1 LPGQQIAGFI
11 GNTALECGAAGIDSA
26 KDRFRAVHDEMTRL
40 SKEKITIDCISR
52 SMGLGCKA
60 TG

>member
-1 LPGQQIAGFI
+1 MPGQQIAGFI
-11 GNTALECGAAGIDSA
+11 GNTALECGAAGIDASE
-26 KDRFRAVHDEMTRL
+26 DRFRAVHDETTGL
-40 SKEKITIDCISR
+40 LKEKITIDCISR